1 MKIFK
6 KIMQVCLRKIIKLFD
21 YFSPRKY
28 MKLYNWYLNHI
39 GIDITGIPRYIHP
52 SVAFEGKG
60 YNKTH
65 LGNNVVISRNVLLL
79 VHDYSVTCGLRAID
93 EKIRYESFWLKD
105 ITIKDNVFIGA
116 NSTILPGT
124 IIEEN
129 CIIGAGTV
137 IKGKIPKNSVVIGN
151 PSRIVSNT
159 LEWAEKK
166 QMEKEYIYEKKEFN

>member
-52 SVAFEGKG
+52 SVAFDGKG

-129 CIIGAGTV
+129 NSLLIACADGALNITQIQRQGKKLMSIGELLRGFHFAE
-137 IKGKIPKNSVVIGN
+137 NSK
-151 PSRIVSNT
+151 
-159 LEWAEKK
+159 AE
-166 QMEKEYIYEKKEFN
+166 

>member
-1 MKIFK
+1 MSC
-6 KIMQVCLRKIIKLFD
+6 VR
-21 YFSPRKY
+21 
-28 MKLYNWYLNHI
+28 
-39 GIDITGIPRYIHP
+39 
-52 SVAFEGKG
+52 
-60 YNKTH
+60 
-65 LGNNVVISRNVLLL
+65 
-79 VHDYSVTCGLRAID
+79 
-93 EKIRYESFWLKD
+93 
-105 ITIKDNVFIGA
+105 A

>member
-52 SVAFEGKG
+52 YVAFDGKG

>member
-39 GIDITGIPRYIHP
+39 G
-52 SVAFEGKG
+52 
-60 YNKTH
+60 
-65 LGNNVVISRNVLLL
+65 
-79 VHDYSVTCGLRAID
+79 
-93 EKIRYESFWLKD
+93 RYESFWLKD